1 MFLPRYRISIVLQL
15 VLVIA
20 TVGCSP
26 GYVVRAAYEQS
37 KILLARRPIVEVIED
52 PATSPVDREKL
63 SLVLAA
69 RTFATDIG
77 LSPGQTFTQYADI
90 GKDTLAW
97 VVMASRKDSFSMY
110 TWWFPI
116 VGTVPYKGFF
126 DQQDAIEQAKALE
139 QQGYESSVRGT
150 EAFST
155 LGWFNDPLL
164 STTLKNTPTRIVNTV
179 IHETVHSTVWIPGHV
194 AFNESLANFVGSR
207 AAIDFFRSRRSGDV
221 GVIAGKPSV
230 DDEVSQSEHE
240 HKFTLEFA
248 DCVSEAFDKLNTLY
262 GRGDLTSEQKVS
274 ERQRVFDQ
282 VMEPFRVR
290 YPTVAALRTLN
301 NAELLQ
307 STIYMTKL
315 RLFERLYASVQQK
328 WPEFFGRVAEL
339 KGRLERGESSDPFEL
354 LGAMANG

>member
-1 MFLPRYRISIVLQL
+1 MPRGGCLFLLQVFFVASI
-15 VLVIA
+15 A
-20 TVGCSP
+20 GCSP

-37 KILLARRPIVEVIED
+37 KILLARRPIAEVIKD
-52 PATSPVDREKL
+52 PATTQEDREKL

-77 LSPGQTFTQYADI
+77 LDPGEAFTQFSDI

-97 VVMASRKDSFSMY
+97 VVMASRKDSFSMH

-126 DQQDAIEQAKALE
+126 DQQDALLQAKALE
-139 QQGYESSVRGT
+139 QEGYESSVRGT

-207 AAIDFFRSRRSGDV
+207 AAIDFFKGRRRGD
-221 GVIAGKPSV
+221 AAALASKPSA
-230 DDEVSQSEHE
+230 DDTVLQSERE

-274 ERQRVFDQ
+274 ERQQVFDQ

-290 YPTVAALRTLN
+290 YPAVTALRTLN

-315 RLFERLYASVQQK
+315 RLFEQLYASVQEK
-328 WPEFFGRVAEL
+328 WPEFFGRVVEL
-339 KGRLERGESSDPFEL
+339 KGRLERGESNDPFEL